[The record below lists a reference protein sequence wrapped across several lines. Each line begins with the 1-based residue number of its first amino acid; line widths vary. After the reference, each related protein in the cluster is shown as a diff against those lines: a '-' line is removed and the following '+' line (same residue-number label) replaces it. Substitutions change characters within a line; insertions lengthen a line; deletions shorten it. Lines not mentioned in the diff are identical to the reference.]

1 VTGGGTVVFAVT
13 LVTAFTELADGL
25 RLLLEMLSV
34 LAVVVGLG
42 ASLSHAVRRRIRR
55 HPRHIG
61 RPSHGAR
68 LTFASWLATALEF
81 QLGADIVATTIAPTG
96 EHLIQL
102 GVVAVIRTFLNVF
115 LAREIEAEVA
125 HEHAL
130 RAHSPTPGSPHGD
143 PARTVL
149 PEL

>member
-1 VTGGGTVVFAVT
+1 VIA
-13 LVTAFTELADGL
+13 LFTELAEGL

-34 LAVVVGLG
+34 LAVLMGLG
-42 ASLSHAVRRRIRR
+42 AALSHAARRRVRR

-96 EHLIQL
+96 QHLIQL
-102 GVVAVIRTFLNVF
+102 AAVAVIRTFLNVF
-115 LAREIEAEVA
+115 LAREIEAEVRHDHQA
-125 HEHAL
+125 HLGHEAP
-130 RAHSPTPGSPHGD
+130 AHDS
-143 PARTVL
+143 L
-149 PEL
+149 PQR

>member
-1 VTGGGTVVFAVT
+1 MVHVV
-13 LVTAFTELADGL
+13 ELLAEQFFGLAEAL

-34 LAVVVGLG
+34 MAVLVGLG
-42 ASLSHAVRRRIRR
+42 AALSHAVRRRIRR

-115 LAREIEAEVA
+115 LAREIESEAA
-125 HEHAL
+125 HEHSL
-130 RAHSPTPGSPHGD
+130 RAHSVNPGSAHG
-143 PARTVL
+143 ATTL
-149 PEL
+149 PP

>member
-1 VTGGGTVVFAVT
+1 MIT
-13 LVTAFTELADGL
+13 LFTELAEGL

-34 LAVVVGLG
+34 LAVLMGLG
-42 ASLSHAVRRRIRR
+42 AALAHAMRRRVRR

-102 GVVAVIRTFLNVF
+102 GAVAVIRTFLNVF
-115 LAREIEAEVA
+115 LAREIDAEVA
-125 HEHAL
+125 HEHTL
-130 RAHSPTPGSPHGD
+130 RAHSATPGSAHGD
-143 PARTVL
+143 PATAVL